1 MNESMEFLARHHY
14 WLLVSAVLGRQAC
27 LPIPTALFL
36 VAAGALSRAGRL
48 SLSGTVGIAVVTFL
62 VGDLAWY
69 EAGRRFGDRVLHFLC
84 SLSRDPGSCG
94 HRATSAFAIYGLWT
108 LLVSKFVIGLDAMAV
123 PLAGAARIPPV
134 HFLAFDAL
142 GAMFWSTTYA
152 VLGYIFSDQLG
163 RVAVHV
169 IGMGTVLVLAV
180 ALGLGFHIVRKVTR
194 WRRSVRQFKLARLRL
209 RICGC

>member
-1 MNESMEFLARHHY
+1 MNESMEFLARHDY

-62 VGDLAWY
+62 VADLAWY
-69 EAGRRFGDRVLHFLC
+69 QAGRRFGDRVLHFLC
-84 SLSRDPGSCG
+84 RLSRDPGSCA
-94 HRATSAFAIYGLWT
+94 HRATSAFGIYGLWT
-108 LLVSKFVIGLDAMAV
+108 LLVSKFVVGLDAMAV

-134 HFLAFDAL
+134 RFLVFDGL

-169 IGMGTVLVLAV
+169 IGMGTVLALAV

>member
-1 MNESMEFLARHHY
+1 
-14 WLLVSAVLGRQAC
+14 V
-27 LPIPTALFL
+27 
-36 VAAGALSRAGRL
+36 
-48 SLSGTVGIAVVTFL
+48 
-62 VGDLAWY
+62 
-69 EAGRRFGDRVLHFLC
+69 DRVLHFLC
-84 SLSRDPGSCG
+84 SLSRDPGSCV

-108 LLVSKFVIGLDAMAV
+108 LLVSKFVVGLDAMAA
-123 PLAGAARIPPV
+123 PLAGAARIPRV
-134 HFLAFDAL
+134 RFLVFDAL

-169 IGMGTVLVLAV
+169 IGMGTVLALAV